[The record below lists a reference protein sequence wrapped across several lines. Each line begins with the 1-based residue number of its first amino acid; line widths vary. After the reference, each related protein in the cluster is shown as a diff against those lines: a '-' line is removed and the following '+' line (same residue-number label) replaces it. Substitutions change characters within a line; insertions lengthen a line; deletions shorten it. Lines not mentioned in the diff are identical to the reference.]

1 MLVMNCKVDTNNIA
15 NIDGDAYYPVKCASC
30 DTELGYKEQKENGV
44 FHFFNVLASN
54 S

>member
-1 MLVMNCKVDTNNIA
+1 MLVMNCKVDTKHVA
-15 NIDGDAYYPVKCASC
+15 NIDGDTYYTVECASC
-30 DTELGYKEQKENGV
+30 DTELGYKEQGENGV